1 MFQNN
6 SQVAM
11 LKGRKVEAKVRG
23 KNHKTK
29 NRFSCFARAVAKC
42 TESRSKSP
50 RSVSNQAT

>member
-6 SQVAM
+6 SQMAI
-11 LKGRKVEAKVRG
+11 LKGRNIETKVRG

-29 NRFSCFARAVAKC
+29 NGFSCFARAVAKC